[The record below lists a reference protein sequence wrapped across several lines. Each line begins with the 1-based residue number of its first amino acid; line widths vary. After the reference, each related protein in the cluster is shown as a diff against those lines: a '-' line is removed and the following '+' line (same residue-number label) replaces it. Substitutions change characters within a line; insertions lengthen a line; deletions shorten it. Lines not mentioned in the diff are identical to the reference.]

1 MIGSVEV
8 RRSGGLRIVRD
19 DDKFGSSEVTS
30 LQVVCDDDKF
40 GSSEVYSLRGTMM
53 SLEVRKFTCCV

>member
-1 MIGSVEV
+1 MIGSVKV
-8 RRSGGLRIVRD
+8 WKSGGLRIVR
-19 DDKFGSSEVTS
+19 
-30 LQVVCDDDKF
+30 DDDKF